1 LIITIVF
8 MNFYID
14 LSRVALALYPIYR
27 PPTEQ
32 PIMKRQ
38 LLASFVLSVLATS
51 AFALPA
57 SEQATPQ
64 VKADAAHFSQTL
76 ARSGSQ
82 DENDRDY
89 AKGLTENGSEQ
100 ANKRAYTEGVV
111 EGGRDRLEQKGLVE
125 GGRDRLE
132 QKGLVEGGRDR
143 LEQKG
148 LVEGGRDRLEQKGL
162 VENGSDRANERA
174 YAGAVAEGGADR
186 LQELHQAAS

>member
-27 PPTEQ
+27 PPKEQ

-57 SEQATPQ
+57 AEQATPQ
-64 VKADAAHFSQTL
+64 VKADAAHFNQTL

-82 DENDRDY
+82 DENNRDY
-89 AKGLTENGSEQ
+89 AKGFAENGSDHANKRAYADGVAEGGADRLQQKGLAEGGAEQ
-100 ANKRAYTEGVV
+100 ANKRAYTDGVA
-111 EGGRDRLEQKGLVE
+111 ENGRNRLEE
-125 GGRDRLE
+125 
-132 QKGLVEGGRDR
+132 
-143 LEQKG
+143 
-148 LVEGGRDRLEQKGL
+148 KGL

>member
-1 LIITIVF
+1 
-8 MNFYID
+8 
-14 LSRVALALYPIYR
+14 
-27 PPTEQ
+27 
-32 PIMKRQ
+32 MKRQ

-125 GGRDRLE
+125 
-132 QKGLVEGGRDR
+132 
-143 LEQKG
+143 
-148 LVEGGRDRLEQKGL
+148 
-162 VENGSDRANERA
+162 NGSDRANARA